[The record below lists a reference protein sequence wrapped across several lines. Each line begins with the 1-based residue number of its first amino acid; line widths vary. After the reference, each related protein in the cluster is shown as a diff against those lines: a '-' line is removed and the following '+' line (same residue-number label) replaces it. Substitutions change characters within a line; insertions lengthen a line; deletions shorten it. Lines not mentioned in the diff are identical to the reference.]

1 MIRVAAL
8 PLALLAAG
16 CKTCPD
22 PAFPRVGD
30 VEAIITPRP
39 KIPPA
44 ALDPN
49 NPTADANY
57 QSADRAW
64 GKSVSDA
71 GARICRYLESMG
83 MPGIRCPHAEADDP
97 AARGGAAGS
106 EG

>member
-1 MIRVAAL
+1 MMRLAAL
-8 PLALLAAG
+8 SLALLAAG

-30 VEAIITPRP
+30 VEAITAPRP

-49 NPTADANY
+49 NPTAAANY

-71 GARICRYLESMG
+71 GGRICRYLERIG
-83 MPGIRCPHAEADDP
+83 MPGLVCPPEESTQIPD
-97 AARGGAAGS
+97 
-106 EG
+106 